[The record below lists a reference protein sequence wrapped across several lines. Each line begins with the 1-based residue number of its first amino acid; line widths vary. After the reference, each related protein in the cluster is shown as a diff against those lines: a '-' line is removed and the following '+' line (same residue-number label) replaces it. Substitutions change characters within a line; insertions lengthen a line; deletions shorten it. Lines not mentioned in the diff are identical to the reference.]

1 MLTWNAAFCDA
12 AVSGPGDLGRWVAA
26 YPEVPDHGLPFY
38 VDSSTDG
45 ILHRIDIVDASL
57 ATPEG
62 IHIGSPVTDLVA
74 AYPSLE
80 TGTSGFATVHVYWV
94 SEAHGTIVFET
105 DTNNVD
111 GSVGVD
117 HVAFIRVLSPEADP
131 DWTVSQSDNVAG
143 GCL

>member
-26 YPEVPDHGLPFY
+26 YPEAPD
-38 VDSSTDG
+38 
-45 ILHRIDIVDASL
+45 
-57 ATPEG
+57 
-62 IHIGSPVTDLVA
+62 
-74 AYPSLE
+74 
-80 TGTSGFATVHVYWV
+80 
-94 SEAHGTIVFET
+94 HGTIVFET
-105 DTNNVD
+105 DTNDAD

-143 GCL
+143 GCLQGASRTSR